1 MTTVQ
6 WFWTHSRNTNWELNV
21 LLRTICFLFYFHHDL
36 FDELRIVH
44 LYMMQQ
50 NLFVDL
56 DYP

>member
-21 LLRTICFLFYFHHDL
+21 LLRTICFLFYVHHDL
-36 FDELRIVH
+36 LDELRIVH